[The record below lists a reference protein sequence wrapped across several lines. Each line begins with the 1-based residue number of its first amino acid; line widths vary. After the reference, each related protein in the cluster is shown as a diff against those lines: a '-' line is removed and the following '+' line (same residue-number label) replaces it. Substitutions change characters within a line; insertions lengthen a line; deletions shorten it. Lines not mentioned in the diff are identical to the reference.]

1 MIERCMHFIWIGNHI
16 PEYGLKNIDAFCKMN
31 PSFACNV
38 VHIPDVKHIS
48 DNRHAMIWD
57 QIMNSYGQ
65 YLPTIEYYRMIGR
78 HDNQVFSNVLRYDI
92 LNQNG
97 GIYLDLDC
105 VPCNPFDEQLLKHDF
120 AVSRK
125 YNSSCIRRDCYFL
138 GKSSTT
144 RNIISYMDPELVEIF
159 DVNSSRMKLIEMRK
173 KMKLGIVDDVSSEFY
188 FVHAN
193 MEEWT
198 KWW

>member
-31 PSFACNV
+31 LSFACNV

-57 QIMNSYGQ
+57 QVMNSYGQ

-105 VPCNPFDEQLLKHDF
+105 VPCNPFDEQYRIEKEDQQ
-120 AVSRK
+120 S
-125 YNSSCIRRDCYFL
+125 
-138 GKSSTT
+138 
-144 RNIISYMDPELVEIF
+144 LVFFYILM
-159 DVNSSRMKLIEMRK
+159 SILKLIMNRATYR
-173 KMKLGIVDDVSSEFY
+173 I
-188 FVHAN
+188 
-193 MEEWT
+193 
-198 KWW
+198 